1 MNRYDDRVKS
11 KKIGAATT
19 ILAATILIA
28 FGVGGWF
35 YFWHLQNDAS
45 TEPETRT
52 LALPSDSVEKGAVD
66 PLSVSRGIDGMA
78 ATEAGLGTA
87 ADTIVELQQD
97 TSFILPDLEHSDTL
111 LREEMAGVSP
121 ALAEWLNTEQL
132 IRKYVVIA
140 NDFSQGLR
148 LEKHLRFLGPDQ
160 PFAVDQDNEK
170 LFIATKSYQ
179 RYNQLATAINA
190 LDVQATLSVY
200 KKFRPLLLQVFKE
213 FSYPD
218 EYSLEDI
225 FTKAAAVILA
235 APVRDGQV
243 AVEKHAV
250 HYRFADQQLEALNP
264 IHKQMLRMG
273 PDNTRIIQNK
283 VRLLVEGLVNL
294 KE

>member
-1 MNRYDDRVKS
+1 MNRYDDQVKS
-11 KKIGAATT
+11 KKIGAAT
-19 ILAATILIA
+19 ILLAAMILIA
-28 FGVGGWF
+28 FGAGGWF
-35 YFWHLQNDAS
+35 YFRYLQNDAS

-78 ATEAGLGTA
+78 ATEAGPGTA
-87 ADTIVELQQD
+87 INTIVELQQD
-97 TSFILPDLEHSDTL
+97 TSFILPDLEHSDAL
-111 LREEMAGVSP
+111 LREELAGISP
-121 ALAEWLNTEQL
+121 VLAEWLNAEQL

-225 FTKAAAVILA
+225 FTRAAAVILA
-235 APVRDGQV
+235 APVRDGPI

-250 HYRFADQQLEALNP
+250 YYRFADQQLEALNP